1 MSATD
6 SMKRKRHTP
15 EEIIKKLRTA
25 EVALASGKNVEEA
38 CRMIAVSMATYQR
51 WKSQYSGVKKDTL
64 KRLKEL
70 EKENAR
76 LKRRLCHPL
85 LGRVCRRRVT
95 GCGALPQGCLG
106 HRRSDPQH
114 PCWKGGQRCRV
125 SNRPFPSPA
134 SSRPVLRISWGRRAR
149 WRRC

>member
-1 MSATD
+1 
-6 SMKRKRHTP
+6 MKRKRHTP

-25 EVALASGKNVEEA
+25 EETLASGKNVKEA

-76 LKRRLCHPL
+76 LKRRVAD
-85 LGRVCRRRVT
+85 R
-95 GCGALPQGCLG
+95 ALDMAILKELAEGK
-106 HRRSDPQH
+106 
-114 PCWKGGQRCRV
+114 W
-125 SNRPFPSPA
+125 
-134 SSRPVLRISWGRRAR
+134 
-149 WRRC
+149 

>member
-76 LKRRLCHPL
+76 FKRRVATRLSTWPY
-85 LGRVCRRRVT
+85 
-95 GCGALPQGCLG
+95 
-106 HRRSDPQH
+106 
-114 PCWKGGQRCRV
+114 
-125 SNRPFPSPA
+125 
-134 SSRPVLRISWGRRAR
+134 
-149 WRRC
+149 